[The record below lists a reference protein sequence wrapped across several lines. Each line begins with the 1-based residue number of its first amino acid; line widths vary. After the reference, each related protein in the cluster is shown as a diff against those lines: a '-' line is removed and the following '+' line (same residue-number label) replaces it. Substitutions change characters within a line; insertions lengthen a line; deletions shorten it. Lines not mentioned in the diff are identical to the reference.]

1 MATGKHYYWI
11 KLRESFMNSEI
22 MDFLMSQK
30 NGADY
35 VILYQML
42 CLKTV
47 NTGGRLAIT
56 VGEYLVPYD
65 VEKIQRD
72 CKWFPAG
79 IIRAALDLYKGLGLI
94 YEDTDGILVISE
106 LENMVGSE
114 TDWSEKKRKQRSER
128 AVSGDNVP
136 TPVPSGIPNSTSAIT
151 QQFEDASGDKSGD
164 IVPIENKSNRDIE
177 IRDIETRDIETRDTG
192 MCADKPH
199 TRAHFRPPALE
210 EVASYCQERNNGI
223 NVQKWYDHYTA
234 NGWMVGRSKM
244 KDWKAAVRTWE
255 HNEYGRSE
263 SNAKGRGHPYGE
275 DKPRATS
282 DGEEI
287 W

>member
-47 NTGGRLAIT
+47 NTGGRLATT

-79 IIRAALDLYKGLGLI
+79 IIRAALNLYKGLGLI
-94 YEDTDGILVISE
+94 YEDTDGTLIISE
-106 LENMVGSE
+106 LDNMVGSE

-128 AVSGDNVP
+128 AVPQSGDIVP
-136 TPVPSGIPNSTSAIT
+136 TPAPSDIPSSTPAIP
-151 QQFEDASGDKSGD
+151 QQFEDTSGDKSGD
-164 IVPIENKSNRDIE
+164 NVPIENKSNRDIE
-177 IRDIETRDIETRDTG
+177 IRDIEIRDTG

-199 TRAHFRPPALE
+199 TRAHFRPPTLE
-210 EVASYCQERNNGI
+210 EVSAYCKERNNTV
-223 NVQKWYDHYTA
+223 NAQKWYDHYSA

-263 SNAKGRGHPYGE
+263 NNATYRGYSRGE